1 MSFVSSSQRV
11 IGKGQYL
18 WRCELLRGKSDIK
31 EMKVKGVEESLIGMG
46 KSWTGMYEGQ
56 NEGMR

>member
-1 MSFVSSSQRV
+1 MSFVSSSHRV

-46 KSWTGMYEGQ
+46 KSWTGM
-56 NEGMR
+56 